1 VRLLLDTHLLLWAAC
16 EPRRLS
22 RKARGLIADEAN
34 ALFFSSASLW
44 EVAIKSG
51 LGRAD
56 FQVDPVQLLQGLLA
70 NGYEELAVSGRHAA
84 QVAHL
89 PALHADPFDRM
100 LVTQARSEGLT
111 LLTADD
117 QVAQYRTPVQRV

>member
-1 VRLLLDTHLLLWAAC
+1 MRLLLDTHLLLWAAG

-22 RKARGLIADEAN
+22 RKARTAIADPAN
-34 ALFFSSASLW
+34 TLFFSAASLW
-44 EVAIKSG
+44 EVAIKSS

-56 FQVDPVQLLQGLLA
+56 FQVDAVRLLRGLA
-70 NGYEELAVSGRHAA
+70 ENGYEELPVTGRHAA
-84 QVAHL
+84 EVAHL
-89 PALHADPFDRM
+89 PGLHSDPFDRM
-100 LVTQARSEGLT
+100 LVAQARAEGLL

>member
-1 VRLLLDTHLLLWAAC
+1 MRLLLDTHLLLWAAG

-22 RKARGLIADEAN
+22 RKARGLIADESN
-34 ALFFSSASLW
+34 ALFFSSASIW
-44 EVAIKSG
+44 EVAIKGS

-56 FQVDPVQLLQGLLA
+56 FQVDAGQLLQGLLE

-89 PALHADPFDRM
+89 PSLHADPFDRM
-100 LVTQARSEGLT
+100 LVAQARAEGLL

-117 QVAQYRTPVQRV
+117 QVAQYRTPIQRV

>member
-1 VRLLLDTHLLLWAAC
+1 MRLLLDTHLLLWAAG

-22 RKARGLIADEAN
+22 RKARALIADPGN
-34 ALFFSSASLW
+34 VLHFSAASIW

-56 FQVDPVQLLQGLLA
+56 FRVDAVQLLRGLVG
-70 NGYEELAVSGRHAA
+70 NGYEELPVTGRHAA
-84 QVAHL
+84 EVAHL
-89 PALHADPFDRM
+89 PGLHADPFDRM
-100 LVTQARSEGLT
+100 LVAQARAEGLL

-117 QVAQYRTPVQRV
+117 QVAQYLTPVQRV

>member
-1 VRLLLDTHLLLWAAC
+1 MRLLLDTHLLLWAAG

-22 RKARGLIADEAN
+22 RKARAAIADPGN
-34 ALFFSSASLW
+34 VLHFSAASIW

-56 FQVDPVQLLQGLLA
+56 FQVDAVQLLRGLVG
-70 NGYEELAVSGRHAA
+70 NGYEELPVTGRHAA
-84 QVAHL
+84 EVALL
-89 PALHADPFDRM
+89 PDLHADPFDRM
-100 LVTQARSEGLT
+100 LVAQARAEGLL